1 MDQENKQGIEETS
14 SVPASEGQAG
24 RGRRFPFF
32 LSRNK
37 YLLVVGLFTLAGV
50 IGGFAYYTFIGC
62 KTGTCTITSSPTLS
76 IIWGGAMGYLL
87 PDFFFKQKK

>member
-1 MDQENKQGIEETS
+1 MEQENKQWVEEPSPVPS
-14 SVPASEGQAG
+14 SENHAR
-24 RGRRFPFF
+24 RGRKFPFF

-37 YLLVVGLFTLAGV
+37 YLLVVGLFTFVGV
-50 IGGFAYYTFIGC
+50 LGGFAYYTFIGC

-87 PDFFFKQKK
+87 PDFFIKQK